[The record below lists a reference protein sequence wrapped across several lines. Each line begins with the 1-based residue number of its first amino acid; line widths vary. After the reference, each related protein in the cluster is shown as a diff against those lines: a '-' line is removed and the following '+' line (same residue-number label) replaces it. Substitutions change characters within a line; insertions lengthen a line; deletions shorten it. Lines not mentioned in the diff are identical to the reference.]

1 MQGRWLR
8 LTLFVAALGVGLGFV
23 GVVLAIGHAS
33 WLDVPSGIAAREYVT
48 VGRRVAETGE
58 FAGLSVPDYLAFAS
72 AMPGEWAFANR
83 TTQALSARDSRGQ
96 LQKVAVR
103 DVSTNFFDVLGV
115 KPALGRH
122 FGQHRG
128 VVVSHALW
136 QRSYGAE
143 DIIGLAFE
151 LTNELPRTIVGVA
164 PADFADVFASDG
176 KPAEVWTLNDGTG
189 YAPNLG
195 ARLLPDNKLVFGTLH
210 EMESTT
216 SIDALTVDF
225 ARSVAIGPGKTM
237 QLRVAMEDRWQGV
250 PGIEA
255 RPDRRSETRK
265 RLAWL
270 AVAIVVMLL
279 LVFLSL
285 VDSLTAAQEA
295 RLREQ
300 IVRIAVGASPKH
312 LFMEA
317 LVANAL
323 WLLPITF
330 IAASTFSYVGSV
342 LLSIEPFATHPGS
355 IPTNSAVVGLGAGA
369 GLLIATFVGALAWV
383 VYSVSKISERLKP
396 ISLRSLSGHRLAQ
409 SALVCIS
416 TVSLLVVVSVGGR
429 YIIES
434 GRTLGFHQDVTV
446 VFPLKRHGMMLT
458 NTESEL
464 FGEAL
469 RAVPTVRA
477 ATRAEM
483 VPLSSQPIVSSTRV
497 RVMWPDALHRN
508 LADVHVFRNAVDADY
523 FETVGVDFLAG
534 RSFGDSS
541 SEVVVSLAL
550 ARLLADVPTNVLG
563 IPLGVEIDGQF
574 AAFSADRPREQRDV
588 YTVVGVVRDIPYLE
602 YDSPPLPVVYQTGPH
617 RDLYELHIVGF
628 AGRESDLVDLVRQS
642 FPAVESVDVFSI
654 QSVFDL
660 QFAQRRSVEL
670 VLAASAAFALLLAVA
685 GLWASLNRSV
695 VDERTSVGIHF
706 ALGATPVDATMRQL
720 RVVLIDIFVAAML
733 VVGIHALVAT
743 AAPGAVT
750 FELWLA
756 VPALASIFLFCTVSI
771 YAAMRALGDRP
782 INELVEG

>member
-8 LTLFVAALGVGLGFV
+8 LTLFVTALGVGLGFV

-33 WLDVPSGIAAREYVT
+33 WLDVPSGIAAKEYVT

-58 FAGLSVPDYLAFAS
+58 FADLSVPDYLAFAS

-96 LQKVAVR
+96 LRKVAVR

-115 KPALGRH
+115 KPALGRL

-143 DIIGLAFE
+143 DIIGMAFE
-151 LTNELPRTIVGVA
+151 LTDELPRTIVGVA
-164 PADFADVFASDG
+164 PADFGDVFASDG
-176 KPAEVWTLNDGTG
+176 KPAEVWTLNDSTS
-189 YAPNLG
+189 YASNLG
-195 ARLLPDNKLVFGTLH
+195 ARLQPINKLVFGTLH

-216 SIDALTVDF
+216 STDALTVDF
-225 ARSVAIGPGKTM
+225 ARSVAIGPRKTM
-237 QLRVAMEDRWQGV
+237 QLRVAIEDRWQGV
-250 PGIEA
+250 HGIEA

-300 IVRIAVGASPKH
+300 MVRIAVGASPKH

-323 WLLPITF
+323 WLLPTTF
-330 IAASTFSYVGSV
+330 IAASTFSYVSSV

-355 IPTNSAVVGLGAGA
+355 IPTSSAVVGLGTGA
-369 GLLIATFVGALAWV
+369 GLLIATFVGALVWV
-383 VYSVSKISERLKP
+383 VHSISKISERLKP
-396 ISLRSLSGHRLAQ
+396 AASLRSLSGHRLAQ
-409 SALVCIS
+409 RALVCIS
-416 TVSLLVVVSVGGR
+416 TVSLLVVVSLGGR
-429 YIIES
+429 YIVES
-434 GRTLGFHQDVTV
+434 GRTLGVHPDVTV
-446 VFPLKRHGMMLT
+446 VLPLKRHGMMLT

-469 RAVPTVRA
+469 RALPAVRA

-483 VPLSSQPIVSSTRV
+483 VPLSSQPIVASTRV
-497 RVMWPDALHRN
+497 RLVWPDALHRN
-508 LADVHVFRNAVDADY
+508 LADVHVFRNAVDAGY

-534 RSFGDSS
+534 RSFGDSF

-550 ARLLADVPTNVLG
+550 ARLLADVPTDVLG
-563 IPLGVEIDGQF
+563 IPLGVEIDSQF
-574 AAFSADRPREQRDV
+574 AGLSDGPREQRDV

-617 RDLYELHIVGF
+617 RDLYDLHIVGF
-628 AGRESDLVDLVRQS
+628 AGRETDLVDLVRQS
-642 FPAVESVDVFSI
+642 FAAVESVDVFSI

-685 GLWASLNRSV
+685 GLWASLSRTV

-706 ALGATPVDATMRQL
+706 ALGATPTDATMRQL

-733 VVGIHALVAT
+733 VLGIHALVAML
-743 AAPGAVT
+743 APGAAT

-756 VPALASIFLFCTVSI
+756 VPALASIFLLCAVSI
-771 YAAMRALGDRP
+771 YAGMRALGDRP